1 MAKIVKGKSAKK
13 SKIADVFPLER
24 ENYIIIGVGILFI
37 IAGYI
42 AMSGNVVEGFSQ
54 LTLSPILLLIGYCVV
69 IPIGILYRKKE
80 KPAEVSV
87 AEPRLQSPENK

>member
-1 MAKIVKGKSAKK
+1 MAKLVKGKLSKK
-13 SKIADVFPLER
+13 TKGQDVFPFEK
-24 ENYIIIGVGILFI
+24 ENYRIIGVGILFI

-54 LTLSPILLLIGYCVV
+54 LTLSPILLLIGYCVI

-80 KPAEVSV
+80 KPPSSVST
-87 AEPRLQSPENK
+87 PHS

>member
-1 MAKIVKGKSAKK
+1 MAKVLKGKQTKK
-13 SKIADVFPLER
+13 SKADDLFPFER
-24 ENYIIIGVGILFI
+24 ENYMIIGVGILFI

-69 IPIGILYRKKE
+69 IPIGIMYRKKE
-80 KPAEVSV
+80 KSSATDSSP
-87 AEPRLQSPENK
+87 QS

>member
-1 MAKIVKGKSAKK
+1 MAKIVKGKIGKK
-13 SKIADVFPLER
+13 SKVQDVFPFER
-24 ENYIIIGVGILFI
+24 ENYAIIGVGLLFI

-54 LTLSPILLLIGYCVV
+54 LTVSPILLLIGYCVV

-80 KPAEVSV
+80 KPVSND
-87 AEPRLQSPENK
+87 AAQSTTRS

>member
-1 MAKIVKGKSAKK
+1 MAKVLKGKQTKK
-13 SKIADVFPLER
+13 SKADDLFPFER
-24 ENYIIIGVGILFI
+24 ENYMIIGVGILFI

-69 IPIGILYRKKE
+69 IPIGIMYRKKE
-80 KPAEVSV
+80 KG
-87 AEPRLQSPENK
+87 K